1 MASNNELGDT
11 PRDRIRIGDLGPGD
25 IALLKNVAV
34 EAAEQTVRKWFTAM
48 GLDIDDPFSA
58 QRDFSALRDMTGML
72 KDDEFHRDLQWVRHT
87 RRLHEG
93 IVGKLIY
100 SSIGIAVLGAASA
113 AWSGFKALITAH

>member
-1 MASNNELGDT
+1 MAGRDEYGET

-48 GLDIDDPFSA
+48 GLDIDDPFAA
-58 QRDFSALRDMTGML
+58 QRDFGALRDMTGML
-72 KDDEFHRDLQWVRHT
+72 KDDEFHRDLQWT
-87 RRLHEG
+87 RNTRKLHEG

-113 AWSGFKALITAH
+113 LWSGVKTLITAH